1 MVDSCLCLIIDG
13 YGDNGYNAGTGNDRL
28 INDGGTRANAV
39 KAGLTSNEVDHQ
51 PQLDARD
58 KEIEVDPLTEESLTV
73 FNNRWIWRRWLMLG
87 LGMPG

>member
-1 MVDSCLCLIIDG
+1 METMA
-13 YGDNGYNAGTGNDRL
+13 NAGTGNAGL

-58 KEIEVDPLTEESLTV
+58 KEIEVDPLTESLTDS
-73 FNNRWIWRRWLMLG
+73 RLG
-87 LGMPG
+87 LQLHKQ